1 MQKECVFISDD
12 MLTGRKFAH
21 DKTFGDCAMVMFP
34 TMLRT
39 LKATESR
46 KEAFAD
52 VQKVFLLERER
63 ACERERVSERESVCV
78 RVCES
83 LNEPLVVWRWC
94 SFLIE
99 RARV

>member
-1 MQKECVFISDD
+1 

-21 DKTFGDCAMVMFP
+21 DKTFCDCAMVMFP

-39 LKATESR
+39 LKATGSR

-63 ACERERVSERESVCV
+63 ACV
-78 RVCES
+78 
-83 LNEPLVVWRWC
+83 
-94 SFLIE
+94 
-99 RARV
+99 